1 MTPTLVAPPQHLLVR
16 LPNPA
21 GDVVAS
27 TPALLALRRALP
39 RTRITWAGRK
49 PAVDLVDGLDAADAL
64 FEVTGELLEGAKAPL
79 RLGRA
84 WRDMGVDAV
93 LLFPNSWSSA
103 LAARA
108 SGAGVR
114 MGYARRGR
122 QALLTHAIAPPREDG
137 AIVPEPMRTYYLRL
151 AALLGAD
158 GAGERA
164 RVVTTT
170 EGEAKARTRLA
181 GAGDGPFLG
190 VSPGAAFGPSKIYP
204 PERLADAVRQVRA
217 ETGLVPLVLC
227 GPGEEELGRE
237 VVERVGSPVV
247 STHAPI
253 ARWPEAKAL
262 LRRCA
267 LLLGPD
273 AGTRHVATALGI
285 PAVAIFGPT
294 DPRWSGGDE
303 GSVTVVRR
311 EDLDCLGCHLKV
323 CPIGHPCMK
332 GLDPT
337 LVARACVVRVQ
348 GHAGEGEAPLASR
361 GVLPGPPPPP

>member
-1 MTPTLVAPPQHLLVR
+1 MTSAVVAPPQHLLVR

-27 TPALLALRRALP
+27 TPALVALRRALP
-39 RTRITWAGRK
+39 GTRITWAGRK
-49 PAVDLVDGLDAADAL
+49 PAVDLVDGLEGADAL
-64 FEVTGELLEGAKAPL
+64 FEITGELLEGAKAPL

-93 LLFPNSWSSA
+93 LLLPNSWSSA
-103 LAARA
+103 LAARS
-108 SGAGVR
+108 SGAVVR

-122 QALLTHAIAPPREDG
+122 QALLTHAIAPRRDG
-137 AIVPEPMRTYYLRL
+137 GGIVPEPMRTYYLRL

-158 GAGERA
+158 DTGEPP
-164 RVVTTT
+164 RVVSTT
-170 EGEAKARTRLA
+170 EGEALARARLA
-181 GAGDGPFLG
+181 RAGDGPFLG
-190 VSPGAAFGPSKIYP
+190 VAPGAAFGPSKIYP
-204 PERLADAVRQVRA
+204 PERLAEAVRAVRS

-237 VVERVGSPVV
+237 VFERVGPPAVP
-247 STHAPI
+247 THARI

-273 AGTRHVATALGI
+273 AGARHVATALGI
-285 PAVAIFGPT
+285 PAVAVFGPT
-294 DPRWSGGDE
+294 DPRWSEGD
-303 GSVTVVRR
+303 GDLVTVVRR
-311 EDLDCLGCHLKV
+311 DDLDCLGCHLKV

-332 GLDPT
+332 GLDPAV
-337 LVARACVVRVQ
+337 VARACVARVRP
-348 GHAGEGEAPLASR
+348 GR
-361 GVLPGPPPPP
+361 GSG